1 MVKVKLKQRDPE
13 DLEKVKEVEIY
24 LDGYIK
30 ANLDLGVEQL
40 HDDFDQVWFIDGG
53 EGEGKSDLGAQYAY
67 YVSPEESRHTLLDR
81 ICLTA
86 EDFDEVIL
94 NAKKYDSIVLDESF
108 GGMSATGSMARINRV
123 LQRRFTE
130 IRAKNLFIFIV
141 APSFMDIMRYFA
153 IWRSKCLLHVYLS
166 KERKRGFAAFYGEK
180 KKRKLYILGKK
191 NFYNYQVVAPQFTF
205 RFIKQL
211 HLVVDKE
218 LYDKKKGEVT
228 TRTPQDEREE
238 KMKIRK
244 RVIVAF
250 AIEKLWQ
257 KGIGLKTAQL
267 SEIFNYSERYIQEIT
282 KELKDRGVFPNKY
295 INILTN

>member
-1 MVKVKLKQRDPE
+1 MVKVILKQKNPDN
-13 DLEKVKEVEIY
+13 LEEEITKEIY

-40 HDDFDQVWFIDGG
+40 RDDFDQVWFIDGG
-53 EGEGKSDLGAQYAY
+53 EGEGKTDLAVQCSY
-67 YVSPEESRHTLLDR
+67 YVNPMETRHTLLDR
-81 ICLTA
+81 ICLSA
-86 EDFDEVIL
+86 EQFDKVIL
-94 NAKKYDSIVLDESF
+94 DAKQYDAVVLDESF

-211 HLVVDKE
+211 HIVVDKE
-218 LYDKKKGEVT
+218 LYDEKKKEIT
-228 TRTPQDEREE
+228 MRTPEQEAESKRRTI
-238 KMKIRK
+238 KRK
-244 RVIVAF
+244 VVEF
-250 AIEKLWQ
+250 AMEKL
-257 KGIGLKTAQL
+257 KEFGIKLSTLQL
-267 SEIFNYSERYIQEIT
+267 SQVFDYSQRHIQLIV
-282 KELKDRGVFPNKY
+282 KEMEDRRCSSDKIY
-295 INILTN
+295 